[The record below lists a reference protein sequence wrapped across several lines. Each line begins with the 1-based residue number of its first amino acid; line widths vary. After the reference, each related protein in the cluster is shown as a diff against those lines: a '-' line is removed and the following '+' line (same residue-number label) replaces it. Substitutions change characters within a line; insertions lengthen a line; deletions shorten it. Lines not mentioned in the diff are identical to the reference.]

1 MMAFVGA
8 GKIGVLYFLVQPHLD
23 TTMFFG
29 PHTLMMLV
37 GVYPFLYALLMLRCQ
52 ISLFKSIFP
61 KPTIEAVL
69 YQNMMWHVLMDF
81 IDIAQMFPYN
91 SKDFQELE
99 LQESSYHHAYASSQ
113 FYCEN
118 SLEQVVIAQS
128 GGVIRIVFV
137 ELRQYFS
144 FDFWRFVPCNSNFRK
159 TIWWKV
165 VCRPI
170 MSPEISCA
178 IGLFCVFGLGFHALS
193 FPGIGLR
200 PESMETQEGG
210 KPRRFVAG
218 MHPRKRAT
226 TIDKIDLT
234 TLRNQTTRES
244 CMARTNTQETL
255 AAFGAGRR
263 HSLESLSSVGTDK
276 HSSKMFSR
284 KGNSSL
290 EVERRHSLDSA
301 DSSVANPRLT
311 ETSIA
316 NHLDKFKSGDNST
329 KSAKSGKYCHHVG
342 TFAKSQIF
350 RWQVT

>member
-1 MMAFVGA
+1 
-8 GKIGVLYFLVQPHLD
+8 
-23 TTMFFG
+23 
-29 PHTLMMLV
+29 
-37 GVYPFLYALLMLRCQ
+37 
-52 ISLFKSIFP
+52 
-61 KPTIEAVL
+61 
-69 YQNMMWHVLMDF
+69 
-81 IDIAQMFPYN
+81 
-91 SKDFQELE
+91 
-99 LQESSYHHAYASSQ
+99 
-113 FYCEN
+113 
-118 SLEQVVIAQS
+118 
-128 GGVIRIVFV
+128 
-137 ELRQYFS
+137 
-144 FDFWRFVPCNSNFRK
+144 
-159 TIWWKV
+159 
-165 VCRPI
+165 

-284 KGNSSL
+284 KSNSSL
-290 EVERRHSLDSA
+290 EGERRHSLDSA
-301 DSSVANPRLT
+301 DSSVANPNPRLT

-316 NHLDKFKSGDNST
+316 NHLDKLKTGDNST
-329 KSAKSGKYCHHVG
+329 KSGKSGNLTFEHV
-342 TFAKSQIF
+342 TFAILLSGAVALNIF
-350 RWQVT
+350 YFID